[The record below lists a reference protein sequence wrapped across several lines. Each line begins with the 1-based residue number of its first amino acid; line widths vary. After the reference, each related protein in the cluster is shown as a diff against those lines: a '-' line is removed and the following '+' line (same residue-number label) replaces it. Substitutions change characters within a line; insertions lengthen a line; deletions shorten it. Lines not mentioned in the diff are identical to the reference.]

1 VRLLA
6 AVIAC
11 WGIGCA
17 GTTSN
22 LPRNDFRESDAS
34 LFDNSVDLV
43 ASPVVV
49 EGEYG
54 VFERRIGRAD
64 LIASIRVQS
73 LHSELIKRRS
83 AYRLRVRVTDRLEG
97 TSPSELELRVA
108 DDEPGYHGVEANE
121 DRLLHDPFIVF
132 IKWEADRASSTP
144 IAHWHLSPDSEAVR
158 DQIDHVLHHPAP
170 DPHTKVEVVEPR

>member
-17 GTTSN
+17 GAASS
-22 LPRNDFRESDAS
+22 LPPSDFRESDVS

-43 ASPVVV
+43 ASPVAV

-54 VFERRIGRAD
+54 VFERRVGRAD
-64 LIASIRVQS
+64 VIASIRVQS

-83 AYRLRVRVTDRLEG
+83 AYRLRVRVTDRIEG

-108 DDEPGYHGVEANE
+108 DDEPGYRSVEANE

-132 IKWEADRASSTP
+132 IKWEVERGSSTP
-144 IAHWHLSPDSEAVR
+144 TARWHLSPDSELVR
-158 DQIDHVLHHPAP
+158 DKIDHVLHQPAP
-170 DPHTKVEVVEPR
+170 DPHTKVEVVEPS